1 MILFP
6 LEYIH
11 IHHIHSRLNVKR
23 KFSVQ
28 NYVVQ
33 TCFADIPEH
42 EEKCDGIVLFCTMY
56 LKFSLE
62 IRYYYYFFIDDR
74 PLVLDLIDCIL

>member
-11 IHHIHSRLNVKR
+11 IHHIHARLYVKR

-33 TCFADIPEH
+33 TCIADIPEH
-42 EEKCDGIVLFCTMY
+42 EEKYDGIVLFCTIY
-56 LKFSLE
+56 LKF
-62 IRYYYYFFIDDR
+62 FFRDK
-74 PLVLDLIDCIL
+74 ILLLFFR